1 MGQKEVQM
9 NVSDAI
15 KTAMAALSDNYRDFA
30 VTKTKFDIWMQILGD
45 LQPRSIELATLHF
58 LSDESPWAPVVG
70 QFRAVAVKIEHG
82 EPAEFTAAESWD
94 RISAYIQHKEIELNE
109 LEKKVLRATKG
120 IWDLRRS
127 SNIEMDRLA
136 YVKYYTELVNGE
148 TERRKKLPIIRENE
162 SKKRLESGRDPS
174 VVVNRLVGK
183 MEASN

>member
-1 MGQKEVQM
+1 MDIQH
-9 NVSDAI
+9 AI
-15 KTAMAALSDNYRDFA
+15 LTAMASLAKNYREFQA
-30 VTKTKFDIWMQILGD
+30 TEELAQIWFSILGD
-45 LQPRSIELATLHF
+45 LEPKSIELATAHF
-58 LSDESPWAPVVG
+58 LASDSPWAPVVG
-70 QFRAVAVKIEHG
+70 QFRAVACKIQHG

-136 YVKYYTELVNGE
+136 YVKYYCELVNGE
-148 TERRKKLPIIRENE
+148 TERRKKLPILKENE

-174 VVVNRLVGK
+174 AVVNRLIGK